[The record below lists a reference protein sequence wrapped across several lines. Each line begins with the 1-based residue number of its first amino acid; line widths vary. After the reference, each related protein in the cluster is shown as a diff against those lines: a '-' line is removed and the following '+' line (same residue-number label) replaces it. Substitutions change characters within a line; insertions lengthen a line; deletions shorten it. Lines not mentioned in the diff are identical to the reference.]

1 MGPLKGLTIIE
12 IAGLGPGPFAGMLL
26 ADMGA
31 DVIRVERPGGGL
43 FATMQN
49 PRLDLLNRNKRCISI
64 NLKHSDGVDTLLRM
78 LEQADALLEGN
89 RPGVMERLGAGPE
102 QCLAR
107 NPALVYGRMTGW
119 GQEGPMSGEV
129 GHDINYIALA
139 GALHPI
145 GRRGEKPAIP
155 LNLVGDF
162 GGGGL
167 MLAYGMVCALLEAQH
182 SGKGQVVDAAMI
194 DGAAALMASTFA
206 ASQVDFWT
214 DERGTNMLDSGAH
227 FYEVYETRDGK
238 YIALGAIEPQF
249 YASLLER
256 LGDDAAFFENQF
268 DIERWPEMKEQLAAI
283 VRQKTRDEWDAVFA
297 GSNACYAPVLS
308 MAEVRH
314 HPHHQ
319 ARGTFLDDGDI
330 WQPAPAPRFSRT
342 PGSVRRDPAG
352 IGEHSSEILREMGF
366 EERDIAARLASG
378 AVHQLVPT
386 AASDIDA

>member
-167 MLAYGMVCALLEAQH
+167 MLAFGMVCALLEAQH

-283 VRQKTRDEWDAVFA
+283 VRQKTRDGWDAVFA